1 MTGVQ
6 TEVQYVPSIIRLLT
20 KKQRWK
26 IIVVNMIAYQPGNQ
40 QVNSLV
46 GFLKMMLKKF
56 YNLIN
61 LTYSKSATV
70 KLPAPITTGNAM

>member
-1 MTGVQ
+1 
-6 TEVQYVPSIIRLLT
+6 
-20 KKQRWK
+20 
-26 IIVVNMIAYQPGNQ
+26 MIAYQPGNQ

-46 GFLKMMLKKF
+46 AFLKMMLKKF

-70 KLPAPITTGNAM
+70 KLLAHITTGNAM

>member
-1 MTGVQ
+1 M
-6 TEVQYVPSIIRLLT
+6 
-20 KKQRWK
+20 
-26 IIVVNMIAYQPGNQ
+26 IVYQPGNQ

-46 GFLKMMLKKF
+46 GLLKMMLKKF

-70 KLPAPITTGNAM
+70 KLLAHISTGNAM